1 MGNMMFFSIA
11 AGVFCLCLF
20 VGYLI
25 FALIQKMVDGG
36 RQSRQ
41 QQNDVRELF
50 REDAFSDFNDNS
62 RDLGA
67 GYDP

>member
-1 MGNMMFFSIA
+1 MGNMMFFAIA
-11 AGVFCLCLF
+11 AGALGLCLF

-36 RQSRQ
+36 RKSRQ